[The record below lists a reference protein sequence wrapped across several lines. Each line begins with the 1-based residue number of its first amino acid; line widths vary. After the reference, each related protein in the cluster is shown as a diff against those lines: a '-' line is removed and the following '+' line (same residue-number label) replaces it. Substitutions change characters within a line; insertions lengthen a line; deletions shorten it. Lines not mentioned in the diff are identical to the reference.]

1 MPQST
6 GLLES
11 LKRLTG
17 TMLAIIQARLELL
30 SNEWETERLRVRQMF
45 VHGVVALFFFGLS
58 ILLLTM
64 FIVVLFWDSYR
75 LQVLAGMSALFF
87 IAGLLVSNTLRR
99 LSRERSK
106 LFATSLAEISDDR
119 DRLAPRHE

>member
-17 TMLAIIQARLELL
+17 TLLAIIQTRIELL

-45 VHGVVALFFFGLS
+45 VYGVVALFFFGLS
-58 ILLLTM
+58 ILLLAM
-64 FIVVLFWDSYR
+64 FIVVAFWDSYR

-87 IAGLLVSNTLRR
+87 IAGLLASNTLRR

-106 LFATSLAEISDDR
+106 LFATSLAEISGDR
-119 DRLAPRHE
+119 DRLAPRP

>member
-17 TMLAIIQARLELL
+17 TLLAIIQTRLELL
-30 SNEWETERLRVRQMF
+30 SNEWETERLRIRQMF
-45 VHGVVALFFFGLS
+45 VYGVVALFFFGLS
-58 ILLLTM
+58 IMLLTT

-75 LQVLAGMSALFF
+75 LQVLAGMSVLFF
-87 IAGLLVSNTLRR
+87 IAGLLVLHTLRR

-106 LFATSLAEISDDR
+106 LFSTSLAELSDDR

>member
-1 MPQST
+1 MPHST

-17 TMLAIIQARLELL
+17 TLLAIIQTRLELL

-45 VHGVVALFFFGLS
+45 IYGVVALFFFGLS
-58 ILLLTM
+58 IMLLTT

-75 LQVLAGMSALFF
+75 LQVLAGMSVLFF
-87 IAGLLVSNTLRR
+87 IAGLLVLNTLRR
-99 LSRERSK
+99 LSRERSR
-106 LFATSLAEISDDR
+106 LFSTSLAELSDDR